1 MDLPAIKEAWSKDS
15 VIDQVMLDEASLRIP
30 QLHQKYLGWR
40 QEFSLLAKRK
50 RQELKKL
57 QHAKTLYYSG
67 KAHPEEYE
75 KEPFNYK
82 LMKSDVPAWVAV
94 DESVNKVEMQLE
106 YYNEI
111 LDSLDEILKQINQMS
126 FNIKNAVQWR
136 MFVGGGTGL

>member
-1 MDLPAIKEAWSKDS
+1 MDLPAIQEAWKKDS

-57 QHAKTLYYSG
+57 QHSKSLYYAG
-67 KAHPEEYE
+67 KASPEEYAE
-75 KEPFNYK
+75 KPFQHK
-82 LMKSDVPAWVAV
+82 VMKSDVPGWVAV
-94 DESVNKVEMQLE
+94 DEQVNKVEMQLE

-111 LDSLDEILKQINQMS
+111 IDGLDEILRQINQMS

-136 MFVGGGTGL
+136 MFVGGGGGI